1 MNFENMNEG
10 NIFNINLRNQG
21 KKNNNSVINKANLL
35 TRKPNMN
42 IPKKNYILKLL
53 NTNANDQMKNQIYK
67 INSNSNISRINIKN
81 SLNEI
86 HNKNNEEFISDKY
99 KIKLK
104 EKNDTI
110 HNLINEIDY
119 YKNCI
124 NNKNKNQIN
133 NNLNIINIYNFSPK
147 KVSNLNDLSIGKSK
161 KFEQYYTLDND
172 HRKNIYKIKNSSLNN
187 NINILFNDNNSVK
200 NIFKRY
206 KYKFP
211 ELKKNKLFTK
221 KSNNLTQENNIMEYN
236 NISKINILKSSKRND
251 TFNTIDYNNNERI
264 NNCYDNEDNVE
275 YKNQKMKMED
285 LNKRFNNL
293 VENLFSIIE
302 KKKND

>member
-1 MNFENMNEG
+1 MNIENMNEG
-10 NIFNINLRNQG
+10 NIFNINIKSQR
-21 KKNNNSVINKANLL
+21 KKTNNSVTSKMNIL

-42 IPKKNYILKLL
+42 ISKKNYILKLL
-53 NTNANDQMKNQIYK
+53 NTNSNDQMKNQIYK
-67 INSNSNISRINIKN
+67 INSNSNISRINIKK

-86 HNKNNEEFISDKY
+86 HNKNNEEFKSDKY

-147 KVSNLNDLSIGKSK
+147 KIGNIIDLSIGKGK
-161 KFEQYYTLDND
+161 KFEKYYTLDND
-172 HRKNIYKIKNSSLNN
+172 HRKNIYKIKNSSVNN
-187 NINILFNDNNSVK
+187 NINILTNDNNSVK

-211 ELKKNKLFTK
+211 ELKK
-221 KSNNLTQENNIMEYN
+221 
-236 NISKINILKSSKRND
+236 INYLQKR
-251 TFNTIDYNNNERI
+251 
-264 NNCYDNEDNVE
+264 V
-275 YKNQKMKMED
+275 
-285 LNKRFNNL
+285 
-293 VENLFSIIE
+293 II
-302 KKKND
+302 